1 MAPSPTSPDFA
12 EFARAFPFH
21 LVFTPT
27 LQIEGIGD
35 GLARIDP
42 ELTTGEALESHFT
55 LREPTGRFDW
65 SLLSATPQRD
75 FCLVHRKTGLELR
88 GRMVIVDV
96 DGPAVFL
103 GSSWLDDAEQLADF
117 GLSLDDLNPVAR
129 HAPASRAPAALAGP
143 TGAGKAQGPAETA
156 RLQARC
162 AQLERCLRLNQ
173 AISGCLAETNDADAA
188 LARLAEVLPA
198 SLGWTDA
205 AVWHQAPAAPVG
217 QAASLSAAAALASRA
232 FATGAPAWTS
242 QDCDGRGGFA
252 LPANTVDGTIAVLT
266 CVSPQQEPAD
276 DEFTRQLYLCAGQL
290 ARYLTRQQQKER
302 LTRLTSELTAIF
314 QLSPDGFVAFNGQ
327 GTLRYLN
334 LAFARMTGFDRDALR
349 GLSEGEFESRLAAL
363 LAPGQSLRQ
372 ADNGDQII
380 RLERPRTVIL
390 QRAQRDARDLEGRL
404 IGRLFYFRDITL
416 ETELLRANG
425 EFLSNA
431 AHELRTPMASI
442 HGFTELLL
450 KRDFAAD
457 KQRSILE
464 TMLSQS
470 SRLSEIVDELLEVAR
485 FDARAARDLKL
496 ATQALVPVIQATVGE
511 LLIGNDARM
520 VELTLPPAADS
531 PLVRIDRDR
540 FAQALTNVLSN
551 AYKYSPQG
559 GAIELRLSTRR
570 RSEQD
575 WVGVAVR
582 DHGIGMS
589 AEEQQHL
596 FERFFRAHPAGNI
609 PGTGLGMS
617 MIKKIIDGHGGMV
630 EVDSA
635 PGAGTEVTLWLPV
648 QNTPERTGTP

>member
-1 MAPSPTSPDFA
+1 MSKVAPSPKSPDFA
-12 EFARAFPFH
+12 EFAELARAFPFH
-21 LVFTPT
+21 LVFAPT
-27 LQIEGIGD
+27 LEIQGIGD

-42 ELTTGEALESHFT
+42 ELKSGQRLDRHFT
-55 LREPTGRFDW
+55 LREPAGKLDW
-65 SLLSATPQRD
+65 SLLCATPQGD
-75 FCLVHRKTGLELR
+75 FCLVHDRTGLELR
-88 GRMVIVDV
+88 GRMVIVDA

-117 GLSLDDLNPVAR
+117 GLSLDDLNPAASLAPFGD
-129 HAPASRAPAALAGP
+129 APAGLADPSAAADP
-143 TGAGKAQGPAETA
+143 GPADTA

-173 AISGCLAETNDADAA
+173 TVSSCLAETNDADAA

-198 SLGWTDA
+198 SLGWANAEVWRRNPAGEAGSA
-205 AVWHQAPAAPVG
+205 AGWP
-217 QAASLSAAAALASRA
+217 AAAALAARA

-242 QDCDGRGGFA
+242 RDCAGRGGFA
-252 LPANTVDGTIAVLT
+252 IPANTVDGTIAVLT
-266 CVSPQQEPAD
+266 CVSPHEEPAD

-290 ARYLTRQQQKER
+290 ARYLARQQQKEK

-327 GTLRYLN
+327 GILSYLN
-334 LAFARMTGFDRDALR
+334 PAFARMTGFDRDALR
-349 GLSEGEFESRLAAL
+349 DLDEAEFESRLAAL
-363 LAPGQSLRQ
+363 LAPGQAVRQ
-372 ADNGDQII
+372 ADNDDQVI
-380 RLERPRTVIL
+380 RLERPRTTFL

-404 IGRLFYFRDITL
+404 VGRLFYFRDITL

-457 KQRSILE
+457 KQRNILE

-496 ATQALVPVIQATVGE
+496 SVQPLVPVIQATVDE
-511 LLIGNDARM
+511 LLIGNDVRR
-520 VELTLPPAADS
+520 VDLTLPPAEDS
-531 PLVRIDRDR
+531 PRVRIDRDR
-540 FAQALTNVLSN
+540 FVQALTNVLSN

-559 GAIELRLSTRR
+559 GAIELRLNTRR
-570 RSEQD
+570 RGEQN

-617 MIKKIIDGHGGMV
+617 MIKKIIDGHGGIV

-635 PGAGTEVTLWLPV
+635 PGAGTEVTLWLPEHA
-648 QNTPERTGTP
+648 TP